1 MNPQLEPDPEQPNGE
16 QFNVDVGEFRQG
28 STLSQWALTR
38 YLIGRAV
45 GESLGIGLAVIGV
58 LGLVAAVLLWWQHWL
73 VPAGVLALVALCV
86 LLMRAVLLALLRR
99 LTALPGTSGRLRGIV
114 RETRGDVLRELR
126 RLGLP
131 GRNWTLPLLAW
142 RLIRARHR
150 QPTLE
155 RLRGFDL
162 ARAVPPARL
171 DELHLLLRR
180 GTEDLPPRGQW

>member
-1 MNPQLEPDPEQPNGE
+1 MNRELEPDPDRLHGE

-45 GESLGIGLAVIGV
+45 GESLGIGLAVFGV

-73 VPAGVLALVALCV
+73 VPAAVIALGALCV

-99 LTALPGTSGRLRGIV
+99 LTALPGTSRRLREIV
-114 RETRGDVLRELR
+114 GETRGDVLRELR

-131 GRNWTLPLLAW
+131 GRSWTLPLLAW
-142 RLIRARHR
+142 RLIRTRHR
-150 QPTLE
+150 RTTFE

-171 DELHLLLRR
+171 DELHLLLQR
-180 GTEDLPPRGQW
+180 GTDDPPPRGQW